1 MKATAT
7 LKLNIDIDQAREM
20 GLEIDDPQ
28 EYAIDEFIEWVYEMV
43 KHNELA
49 YRLSKCIQVEI
60 EGEDK

>member
-7 LKLNIDIDQAREM
+7 LKLTIDISQAREM
-20 GLEIDDPQ
+20 GVEINDPQ
-28 EYAIDEFIEWVYEMV
+28 EYAIDEFIDWVLEMV

-60 EGEDK
+60 EEIEE